1 MIQNEGSCLC
11 RGFSLGLHHSRLPG
25 TRGQVS
31 ETRFSQSQPSSS
43 WLGGSQHRRF
53 GDGACFQHGTASDAS
68 AAPDRPR
75 AKCEESSRTAADPMR
90 PQGRDPHASLHS
102 QPEDAQ
108 RLLFLQLPPLHS
120 GEGPARAC
128 FQITAIFNPFSYP
141 SPSGVLRGPAR
152 FPSPPPVLRSDRGT
166 QCSPDTF
173 PAHYTGHLKP
183 FRTKCSRA
191 LR

>member
-1 MIQNEGSCLC
+1 MIQNEGSCRC

-43 WLGGSQHRRF
+43 WLGGSQHSRF

-90 PQGRDPHASLHS
+90 PQGRDPHASLRS
-102 QPEDAQ
+102 QPEDA
-108 RLLFLQLPPLHS
+108 RDCCSYSYLLFIPEKAQLGLVFKSQQFLILFPTPVPRECSVDQPDFPVLLPCC
-120 GEGPARAC
+120 GVTEGPSAPRTL
-128 FQITAIFNPFSYP
+128 FQRITQVI
-141 SPSGVLRGPAR
+141 
-152 FPSPPPVLRSDRGT
+152 
-166 QCSPDTF
+166 
-173 PAHYTGHLKP
+173 
-183 FRTKCSRA
+183 
-191 LR
+191 

>member
-1 MIQNEGSCLC
+1 MIQNEGSCRC

-25 TRGQVS
+25 ARGQVS
-31 ETRFSQSQPSSS
+31 ETRFSQSQPSSQRCS
-43 WLGGSQHRRF
+43 GLATGKVRGELP
-53 GDGACFQHGTASDAS
+53 HG
-68 AAPDRPR
+68 
-75 AKCEESSRTAADPMR
+75 C
-90 PQGRDPHASLHS
+90 GPHAATGTGPPRLPP
-102 QPEDAQ
+102 QPARGCQ